1 MTGYRQQEPGIG
13 LIKCPVL
20 VDHYTTPLANPH
32 GMGKAEQ
39 IAKAMMDQWKWVKSA
54 LFAIRAAAFGRYS
67 PPLTRWWGT
76 PR

>member
-1 MTGYRQQEPGIG
+1 
-13 LIKCPVL
+13 
-20 VDHYTTPLANPH
+20 
-32 GMGKAEQ
+32 MGKAEQ